1 MFFDV
6 IGRNSTASG
15 CSKRRTQAAHLLAC
29 SIATL
34 IRAQARGDLRA
45 VRLNPTGN
53 GKVYYSAADVHAL
66 AKGGAE
72 NRTMHRVEVWLEG
85 SPDGTSITPSFAS
98 SNEREY
104 PSSKTPSSALLERI
118 AAALATKSDRGGYP
132 LFRDL
137 TSKLVREALADEGY
151 DLSDRQFQIA
161 VWNKLDRARIRKAG
175 RRTQRDRARFNADAP
190 GLRKLVQ
197 QLARDLN

>member
-1 MFFDV
+1 MRARQV
-6 IGRNSTASG
+6 WRPLGCRRAMRTNQPTTAASP
-15 CSKRRTQAAHLLAC
+15 RPAHNPQPQPALLYTRAQAAHLLAC

-34 IRAQARGDLRA
+34 IRAEARGDLRA

-72 NRTMHRVEVWLEG
+72 NRTTHRVEVWLEG
-85 SPDGTSITPSFAS
+85 SPDGTSITPSFAP

-151 DLSDRQFQIA
+151 DLSDRQFKM
-161 VWNKLDRARIRKAG
+161 VR
-175 RRTQRDRARFNADAP
+175 
-190 GLRKLVQ
+190 VE
-197 QLARDLN
+197 